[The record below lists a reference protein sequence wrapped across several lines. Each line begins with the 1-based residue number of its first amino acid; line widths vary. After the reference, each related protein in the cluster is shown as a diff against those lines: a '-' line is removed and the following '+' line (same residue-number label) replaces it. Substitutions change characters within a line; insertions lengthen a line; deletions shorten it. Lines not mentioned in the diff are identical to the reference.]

1 MWTFILLGLAFII
14 EIVFQTWVF
23 IFTRIQ
29 YKDVNITEDPVLSQR
44 LEYIRVALT
53 VTGPMRNIGIM
64 VNLAR
69 WYIVIFTL
77 QPAAESQAMQNVE

>member
-1 MWTFILLGLAFII
+1 MALFI
-14 EIVFQTWVF
+14 EIVVRIWMF

-29 YKDVNITEDPVLSQR
+29 YKDVDIAEDPVLSRR

-53 VTGPMRNIGIM
+53 VTSPMRNIGIM

-77 QPAAESQAMQNVE
+77 QPAAESQSTQTAD

>member
-1 MWTFILLGLAFII
+1 MLGLALFI
-14 EIVFQTWVF
+14 EIVVRIWMF

-29 YKDVNITEDPVLSQR
+29 YKDVDIAEDPVLSRR

-53 VTGPMRNIGIM
+53 VTSPMRNIGIM

-77 QPAAESQAMQNVE
+77 QPATESQSTQTAD

>member
-29 YKDVNITEDPVLSQR
+29 YKDVNIAEDPVLS
-44 LEYIRVALT
+44 
-53 VTGPMRNIGIM
+53 
-64 VNLAR
+64 
-69 WYIVIFTL
+69 
-77 QPAAESQAMQNVE
+77 

>member
-1 MWTFILLGLAFII
+1 MALFI
-14 EIVFQTWVF
+14 EIVVRMWMF

-29 YKDVNITEDPVLSQR
+29 YKDVDIAEDPVLSRR
-44 LEYIRVALT
+44 LEYIRLALT
-53 VTGPMRNIGIM
+53 VTSPMRNIGIM

-77 QPAAESQAMQNVE
+77 QPAAESQSTQTAD

>member
-1 MWTFILLGLAFII
+1 MALFI
-14 EIVFQTWVF
+14 EIVVRIWMF

-29 YKDVNITEDPVLSQR
+29 YKDVDIAEDPVLSRR

-53 VTGPMRNIGIM
+53 VTSPMRNIGIM

-77 QPAAESQAMQNVE
+77 QPPAESKSTQTAD

>member
-1 MWTFILLGLAFII
+1 M
-14 EIVFQTWVF
+14 F

-29 YKDVNITEDPVLSQR
+29 YKDVDIAEDPVLSRR

-53 VTGPMRNIGIM
+53 VTSPMRNIGIM

-77 QPAAESQAMQNVE
+77 QPAAESQSTQTAD

>member
-1 MWTFILLGLAFII
+1 MWTFVLLGLAFII

-29 YKDVNITEDPVLSQR
+29 YKDVDINKDPVLKQR
-44 LEYIRVALT
+44 LEWIRVFLT

-77 QPAAESQAMQNVE
+77 QPAADTQAMQNAE